1 MLNKVKGLSII
12 LVLLVLGLITY
23 VHWPPTKAY
32 VAAEN
37 LSSALKNHAGAT
49 LMVQKNNSSSV
60 AGKVAFVGEDYIQ
73 TSSGTYYPFSAIVSA
88 SASGTILTIE
98 VR

>member
-1 MLNKVKGLSII
+1 MLNKVKGLSVL
-12 LVLLVLGLITY
+12 LVLLVLGLIVY
-23 VHWPPTKAY
+23 VQRPTSKAY

-37 LSSALKNHAGAT
+37 FSSVLKNHAGAT
-49 LMVQKNNSSSV
+49 LMVHRSNSSSG

-73 TSSGTYYPFSAIVSA
+73 TSSGTYYPISAIVSA
-88 SASGTILTIE
+88 SAAGTILTIE